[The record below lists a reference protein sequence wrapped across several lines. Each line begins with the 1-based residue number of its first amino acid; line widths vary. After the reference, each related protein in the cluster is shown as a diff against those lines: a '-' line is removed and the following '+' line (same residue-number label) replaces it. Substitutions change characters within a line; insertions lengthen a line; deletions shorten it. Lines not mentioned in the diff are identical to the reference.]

1 MKSSDLRIP
10 ALGTSSLLV
19 VFVVLALAVFSILSI
34 ATVSADRRLSESSIS
49 ATLGYLSADAECEKM
64 LSELRS
70 GSIPEG
76 AEKEGD
82 VYSYSR
88 KINEMQALFVEVR
101 VSGSDYEI
109 LRWSVEAVGD
119 WEPDT
124 DLPVW
129 DGN

>member
-49 ATLGYLSADAECEKM
+49 SALGYLSADAECEKM
-64 LSELRS
+64 LSELRL
-70 GSIPEG
+70 GNIPEG
-76 AEKEGD
+76 IEKEGD

-88 KINEMQALFVEVR
+88 KINEMQTLFVEVR

-109 LRWSVEAVGD
+109 LRWSVEAVGN

>member
-1 MKSSDLRIP
+1 MKSSDLRLP

-49 ATLGYLSADAECEKM
+49 SALGYLSADAECEKM

-88 KINEMQALFVEVR
+88 KINEMQTLFVEVR

-109 LRWSVEAVGD
+109 LRWSVEAVGN